1 MAPAA
6 RDAGEAVAQARAA
19 GYPVA
24 LKILSPDI
32 AHKTEAGGVALGLA
46 DDAAVQAA
54 CAQVRQSAS
63 QAQPD
68 ARIDGVMVQ
77 KMERG
82 VAEIIVG
89 ATRDPVFGP
98 VLTVGLGGVLHDDAR
113 RQAVA
118 FEHVAQQQMG
128 VAAGRSVQP
137 GQLRHFPPA
146 AALEHRGM
154 FLRHGDAVAH
164 AA

>member
-89 ATRDPVFGP
+89 ATRDPV
-98 VLTVGLGGVLHDDAR
+98 T
-113 RQAVA
+113 
-118 FEHVAQQQMG
+118 
-128 VAAGRSVQP
+128 
-137 GQLRHFPPA
+137 PA
-146 AALEHRGM
+146 TACCP
-154 FLRHGDAVAH
+154 
-164 AA
+164 